1 MCVLGGM
8 SMNTSRYT
16 SDTPAIIV
24 TILRARMTMWLA
36 RIGLT
41 LPYWWSGFD
50 KLLHAQAA
58 LAEMHATGL
67 PASWL
72 LYGLI
77 LIVQLGGSLA
87 IICNRYAWLGA
98 GALAVFTAFATYLAH
113 AFWRL
118 DGPTRFA
125 EMNVFMEHIALIAG
139 MAFAALYSY
148 AAKRRNV

>member
-1 MCVLGGM
+1 M
-8 SMNTSRYT
+8 SMNSPRYT
-16 SDTPAIIV
+16 SDTPAIIADILKAPV
-24 TILRARMTMWLA
+24 TLWLA

-41 LPYWWSGFD
+41 LPYWWSGID
-50 KLLHAQAA
+50 KLLHPQAA

-72 LYGLI
+72 LYALI
-77 LIVQLGGSLA
+77 LVVQLGGSLA
-87 IICNRYAWLGA
+87 IIFNRYAWLGA

-113 AFWRL
+113 AFWKL
-118 DGPTRFA
+118 DGAARFA

-148 AAKRRNV
+148 AAKRRDA